1 MSLLDILKKE
11 KLSAMKAKDTVRRD
25 ILSLVIGQ
33 AQQQNVSDD
42 AALHGII
49 KKLIKS
55 NDETYESARDD
66 MRDQL
71 KEENNILQFFL
82 PKEMSRDEIIKF
94 IDDNVDIAS
103 AQSDGQAIG
112 QVMKAI
118 KNQST
123 PVNGNLVKEIVNE
136 KRNK

>member
-1 MSLLDILKKE
+1 MSLLDTLKKE
-11 KLSAMKAKDTVRRD
+11 KLAAMKAKDNVRRD

-42 AALHGII
+42 PALHSII

-55 NDETYESARDD
+55 NDETYENARDD

-71 KEENNILQFFL
+71 KAENKILQLFL
-82 PKEMSRDEIIKF
+82 PKEMSRDDIIKF
-94 IDDNVDIAS
+94 IDDNVDIGS
-103 AQSDGQAIG
+103 VKSDGQAIG
-112 QVMKAI
+112 KVMKAI
-118 KNQST
+118 KNQGI